1 MRKSRIILLLLFVPL
16 SFAMFKAMGEAGARY
31 DVDQTAVV
39 KDSLSEAK
47 EIMQPIVLT
56 EGSAPEVVSY
66 PALGPLEPIA
76 STTDQTCGSGIGSR
90 FGLVRYLNSNGTPFE
105 RGPEN
110 RWPIASITKLMTAI
124 VASEHGLLD
133 REITFTDAMTAVEGS
148 AGEFKTGEVVRGD
161 DVLAG
166 MLLVSSND
174 AAEAFA
180 QTYGRDAFMR
190 LMNDKARSLRMF
202 DTKYVDPSGLS
213 PQNQSTANDLYRL
226 MGYLYETHPELL
238 QVSRQRSATISLINT
253 GTKRKLANIN
263 TFAGQANFIGG
274 KTGYI
279 VEAEGNGNLLTLFT
293 HNNQPFVIVVLG
305 SPDRFGETKSLLKC
319 I

>member
-1 MRKSRIILLLLFVPL
+1 MLLFVSL
-16 SFAMFKAMGEAGARY
+16 SFVMFNAMGEEGTHY
-31 DVDQTAVV
+31 ISGQTAVV
-39 KDSLSEAK
+39 KDAMPAIENA
-47 EIMQPIVLT
+47 IQPGILT

-66 PALGPLEPIA
+66 PALDPLQP
-76 STTDQTCGSGIGSR
+76 IGSSTEQVCGAGLGAR
-90 FGLVRYLNSNGTPFE
+90 FGLVRYLNSDDTVFE
-105 RGPEN
+105 RNPEN

-124 VASEHGLLD
+124 VASEQKMLS
-133 REITFTDAMTAVEGS
+133 REITFTDAMIATEGD
-148 AGEFKTGEVVRGD
+148 AGNFKTGEM
-161 DVLAG
+161 VLGQDILAS
-166 MLLVSSND
+166 MLVVSSND
-174 AAEAFA
+174 AAEALA
-180 QTYGRDAFMR
+180 QTYGREVFIR
-190 LMNDKARSLRMF
+190 LMNEKAKELRML

-213 PQNQSTANDLYRL
+213 PQNQSTANDLYKL

-238 QVSRQRSATISLINT
+238 KISRQRSIAVPVI
-253 GTKRKLANIN
+253 GTKIKRKLANID

-305 SPDRFGETKSLLKC
+305 SPDRFGETKALLKC